1 MHLIHPAVFESE
13 MSEADEV
20 WVIGLAPDFLQKPLI
35 GRRSAIVVLMGEMQE
50 HLRNNLQLLFEE
62 LAEPETNWEL
72 VQPLLTVTL
81 EMIRKPIA
89 RAEAHYGLR
98 IAKGSER
105 RIPMG
110 LSGRRV
116 MRRTIMP
123 RERFKAG
130 GEDVRRQLEA
140 VYF

>member
-1 MHLIHPAVFESE
+1 M
-13 MSEADEV
+13 
-20 WVIGLAPDFLQKPLI
+20 
-35 GRRSAIVVLMGEMQE
+35 
-50 HLRNNLQLLFEE
+50 LLGIEE
-62 LAEPETNWEL
+62 LREDGAGCRNTA
-72 VQPLLTVTL
+72 QKT
-81 EMIRKPIA
+81 
-89 RAEAHYGLR
+89 YGLR

>member
-1 MHLIHPAVFESE
+1 MVQGCRNTA
-13 MSEADEV
+13 
-20 WVIGLAPDFLQKPLI
+20 QK
-35 GRRSAIVVLMGEMQE
+35 
-50 HLRNNLQLLFEE
+50 
-62 LAEPETNWEL
+62 T
-72 VQPLLTVTL
+72 
-81 EMIRKPIA
+81 
-89 RAEAHYGLR
+89 YGLR